1 MSSKYFIDLEKCP
14 EIVQFEGLT
23 TKVLTGLNDEKMMMV
38 LSSTMPNCEVPMHKH
53 PHEQIGMVYDGEALL
68 QIGDETRHVKKGDFY
83 CIPANVEHGDKTIGD
98 KPFVMFD
105 IFYPI
110 RETFIEKLNS

>member
-23 TKVLTGLNDEKMMMV
+23 TKVLTGLNNEKMMMV
-38 LSSTMPNCEVPMHKH
+38 LTSTMPNCEAPMHKH
-53 PHEQIGMVYDGEALL
+53 PHEQIGMVYDGEAFL
-68 QIGDETRHVKKGDFY
+68 QIGDEVRHVKKGDFY